1 MCKKTLFLFQFQ
13 LGKGGGILHA
23 TSQRDRWSWWSCL
36 IQVVMLWAMQE
47 PKPKRGFLRKSYN
60 ELFRCHFLDR
70 SFVSFFGGNIKKKF
84 HDSKIRTRTCAWK
97 KSHLRI
103 KNSWRLFLAGHN
115 HPGQQTFHL
124 YTSPLWLSQGFATF
138 KKGASHRCIQFGV
151 GPETNPRCFQKRCWR
166 EGPPGLVVVVGK
178 GKMFNQNMTCLV
190 LGVALSL
197 NLQVIN
203 VFFGVI

>member
-1 MCKKTLFLFQFQ
+1 MQLRSVIDEADEAAWSKWLCCERCKNRNPSEVSSLKVTMSCS
-13 LGKGGGILHA
+13 GVI
-23 TSQRDRWSWWSCL
+23 SWTG
-36 IQVVMLWAMQE
+36 V
-47 PKPKRGFLRKSYN
+47 
-60 ELFRCHFLDR
+60 
-70 SFVSFFGGNIKKKF
+70 FVSFFGGNIKKKF
-84 HDSKIRTRTCAWK
+84 HDSKMRTRTCAWK